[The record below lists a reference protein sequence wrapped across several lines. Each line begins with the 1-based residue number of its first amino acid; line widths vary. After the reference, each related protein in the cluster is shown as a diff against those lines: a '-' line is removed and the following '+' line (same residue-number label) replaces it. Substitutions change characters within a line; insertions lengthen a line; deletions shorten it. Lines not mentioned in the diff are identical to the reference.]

1 MMPSDQSPDPLG
13 DTDDMSLVL
22 QSLYDPDQDD
32 ELGTKVVDVVTSLPD
47 VDADDFWDLPPLYDA
62 VDVDAVERTFF
73 GRETSGVDR
82 PVQGIISFEY
92 LKHVITVR
100 NDGWIFVYNS

>member
-1 MMPSDQSPDPLG
+1 MPIDHSQDPFQ
-13 DTDDMSLVL
+13 DMDDLSLVV
-22 QSLYDPDQDD
+22 QTLYNPDEDD

-47 VDADDFWDLPPLYDA
+47 IDADDFWDLPPLYDA

-73 GRETSGVDR
+73 GPQASGVDR
-82 PVQGIISFEY
+82 LVRGIVSFEY
-92 LKHVITVR
+92 LKHVIAVR